1 MEVKVND
8 QNFKEEVLDSNIP
21 ALVDFWAEWCMPCH
35 IVAPALEDIA
45 REYQG
50 KLKVCKLNVDEAANT
65 ASGYDIM
72 GIPTLLIFKNG
83 KIADKIVGALP
94 KTEIEEKIKPHL

>member
-1 MEVKVND
+1 MEISVND
-8 QNFKEEVLDSNIP
+8 ENFKQEVLESDIP

-35 IVAPALEDIA
+35 MVAPAIEEIA

-65 ASGYDIM
+65 ASSYDIM
-72 GIPTLLIFKNG
+72 GIPTLLLFKSG
-83 KIADKIVGALP
+83 EVADKIVGAVP
-94 KTEIEEKIKPHL
+94 KTEIEKKIKPHL